1 MKVFVWESHGV
12 VSVHSIATDADK
24 EKLIAE
30 LLAVIQHVDSRT
42 ELKLEGKS
50 VSKRLQMVLLRVG
63 EIVDDWGSDSF
74 DSQTGLYTLEGAN

>member
-12 VSVHSIATDADK
+12 ISVHSIATDADK

-30 LLAVIQHVDSRT
+30 LLSVLQHVDSRT

-50 VSKRLQMVLLRVG
+50 VSKRLQMVLLRVR

-74 DSQTGLYTLEGAN
+74 ESQTGLYTLEGAN